1 MSKKTIIRESLLS
14 SDVCLGP
21 SPSLKRSMDVA
32 QSVGREVKEI
42 ERQGASKMRESGL
55 GGPVREKVVGPG
67 AMKRRAACRDGQSLC
82 KSF

>member
-1 MSKKTIIRESLLS
+1 LLVLLS

-21 SPSLKRSMDVA
+21 SLSLKHSMDVA
-32 QSVGREVKEI
+32 QSVEREAKEI

-55 GGPVREKVVGPG
+55 VGPVREKAVGSG
-67 AMKRRAACRDGQSLC
+67 AMKRRAACRGGQSLC